1 MVDHLPPLT
10 EKDSG
15 LERGDRVETP
25 KAQDFAITSSSP
37 SATQDVASS
46 SAPAAIDQAFE
57 PITPQPPSAYAQP
70 GIPATSPSTSTHN
83 ASAGPSIS
91 TVTTPSSPN
100 KRSKLISAYL
110 TAHPTHSA
118 GKAIHKTFP
127 QPNPLIKLARRFKVK
142 HSVINGL
149 TDEELRKWEGEGEE
163 LRRKAGWKLQ
173 GEQGE
178 GTVVSDLFWKM
189 YISLLPTLERDP
201 LSGLV
206 PPDLLGSTTTM
217 PLSVISLIPDIMQ
230 HYRDVIIRAE
240 KEIFLA
246 TNYWQPSNSVN
257 TVSQALRDLS
267 ARVVKAGRS
276 KVIVKIM
283 YDRGSWEQL
292 WNSHAPVKPN
302 QWAPLDLPVEK
313 DVPGLD
319 MEVIN
324 FHRVLLGTFHA
335 KFLIVDRKVAL
346 INSNN
351 IQDRPNLE
359 LMTHLEGPIVDSF
372 YEVALH
378 SWWNKLDPP
387 LPCMSEPYKPPINPV
402 TGRPHYLFRDHNP
415 YFDDI
420 EILKAAKAARIL
432 LRRQTRDI
440 DEEKAHQD
448 GPGAGE
454 RLRDAVRKVV
464 NEQRQSLADW
474 KPGEELEARAHIAMK
489 ELREFR
495 DRWGLGNASRANS
508 RGPSRGP
515 SRRPSQNDGLLR
527 SAHKSE
533 DDRTA
538 VTSTAAESEAP
549 SSPTVHGDVPL
560 KSKTYPLPHEPPIDT
575 NWDHSAFPPHS
586 AGLRSENYP
595 SRGTSIA
602 EDETSQT
609 GNERRHAHFAPLR
622 TDFDGTGQLFVDTAG
637 DSVPPNR
644 EVSPNA
650 SYSRLP
656 RFERDMPMVASP
668 VASTIRLPPETESV
682 SRSPVDLKT
691 SLGNGGFD
699 PSRGSELAPPIL
711 SESGASLPL
720 TAREPIEMD
729 HMYEKAKK
737 HVALKLENETKRKDS
752 EEQPEGTGSRR
763 MFQLSKKF
771 NAGALSDAWAT
782 VEDSDELDSFKPH
795 VVHAPHEPF
804 PIAMCCRKPHG
815 FPGHHDIR
823 NPQNAAWLAGFRYAK
838 RKVFVQ
844 TPTLNARPI
853 VRAVKQACRR
863 GVDVVLL
870 LDLGFNDKGESI
882 PFQGGTNEEVVDR
895 LYKILRKDK
904 KEQYLKVYWYT
915 GKDQV
920 RPLNAVKKQRNCHIK
935 FAAYDDEVAIFGNGN
950 QDSQSWFHSQEINV
964 MIDNKQV
971 VAEMME
977 TLLSNQNTLQYGGVD
992 TDGIWRDKEG
1002 HTLEHY
1008 GATAKGAFRGLSGFI
1023 AFAKTI

>member
-1 MVDHLPPLT
+1 MVDQLPPLT

-25 KAQDFAITSSSP
+25 KAQDFAMATSSSVP
-37 SATQDVASS
+37 SGEPVASSS
-46 SAPAAIDQAFE
+46 SAPAALDE
-57 PITPQPPSAYAQP
+57 PSTPQPPVAYSQPSA
-70 GIPATSPSTSTHN
+70 IPPSTFTN
-83 ASAGPSIS
+83 AGAGPS
-91 TVTTPSSPN
+91 TVTAPLPSSSSSPS

-118 GKAIHKTFP
+118 GKAIQKTFP

-149 TDEELRKWEGEGEE
+149 TDEEMRRWEGEGKE
-163 LRRKAGWKLQ
+163 LRGKAGWKLESEE
-173 GEQGE
+173 GD
-178 GTVVSDLFWKM
+178 GTVVTELFWKM

-217 PLSVISLIPDIMQ
+217 PLSIISLIPDIMQ
-230 HYRDVIIRAE
+230 HYRDVIVRAE

-267 ARVVKAGRS
+267 ARVVKAGRP

-302 QWAPLDLPVEK
+302 QWAPLDLPTEQ

-359 LMTHLEGPIVDSF
+359 LMTHLEGPIVDAF

-387 LPCMSEPYKPPINPV
+387 LPCMSEPYKPPVNPV
-402 TGRPHYLFRDHNP
+402 TGKPHYLFQDHNP

-440 DEEKAHQD
+440 DEEKAQHD

-495 DRWGLGNASRANS
+495 ERWGLGNTSRAGS

-533 DDRTA
+533 EDRTA

-549 SSPTVHGDVPL
+549 SSPTVNGDVPL
-560 KSKTYPLPHEPPIDT
+560 KSKSYPLPHEPSIDT
-575 NWDHSAFPPHS
+575 NWDYSAFSPNP
-586 AGLRSENYP
+586 AGLRPENNP

-602 EDETSQT
+602 DHETGQS
-609 GNERRHAHFAPLR
+609 GSAKRHAHFA
-622 TDFDGTGQLFVDTAG
+622 DFDGTGQLFVDTGATAHCR
-637 DSVPPNR
+637 NR
-644 EVSPNA
+644 NGSPNA
-650 SYSRLP
+650 SYTRLP
-656 RFERDMPMVASP
+656 RFERDTPMVASP
-668 VASTIRLPPETESV
+668 MASTIRLPLETESQAQ
-682 SRSPVDLKT
+682 SPVDPK
-691 SLGNGGFD
+691 LGHENGGFD
-699 PSRGSELAPPIL
+699 VARGPELAAPIGAN
-711 SESGASLPL
+711 SESAALPM
-720 TAREPIEMD
+720 TAREPAEMD
-729 HMYEKAKK
+729 HTYEKAKK
-737 HVALKLENETKRKDS
+737 HVGLNLENETKRKDS

-795 VVHAPHEPF
+795 VVHAPHKPF

-838 RKVFVQ
+838 KKVFVQ

-971 VAEMME
+971 VSEMMA
-977 TLLSNQNTLQYGGVD
+977 TLLSNQNTLQYGLVD